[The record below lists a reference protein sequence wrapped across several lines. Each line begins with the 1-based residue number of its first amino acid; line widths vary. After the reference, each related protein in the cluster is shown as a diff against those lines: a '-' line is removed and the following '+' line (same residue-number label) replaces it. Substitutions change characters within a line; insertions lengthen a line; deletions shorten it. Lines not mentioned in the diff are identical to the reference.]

1 VEDKFMSIS
10 RAAVAAVLMA
20 SAAAVPQMA
29 SAETR
34 FSFTSGVEYSSGDY
48 GGTEDTEIVT
58 VPLIGRLTMDKWE
71 IRVSVPYR
79 SITGPADIDEDGG
92 AEGGAIARTDTESGL
107 GDTTIDVTREF
118 EDVLGDDTYFQATG
132 RVRLPTGDEDKGLG
146 NGATDYAAIGELG
159 YNGDSNGLYVSAGR
173 RFLGDSDSGSERE
186 DGWQAGVGGWIRTSE
201 RSRVGLS
208 YTWREA
214 TRDGRD
220 DPSEAGAY
228 LSYALSDQLRMSVSA
243 AAGLSDASP
252 DYRAGVRFTWRSEE
266 FQRPGR

>member
-20 SAAAVPQMA
+20 SAAAVPQIA
-29 SAETR
+29 SAQTR

-92 AEGGAIARTDTESGL
+92 AEGG
-107 GDTTIDVTREF
+107 
-118 EDVLGDDTYFQATG
+118 DTYFQATG

-159 YNGDSNGLYVSAGR
+159 YNGDSHGLYVSGGR